1 MILFPAPVFNN
12 PYYGVHNV
20 VYRHP
25 HNRVIYRHPLNRVRY
40 RHPPNRAIY
49 RHPHNFT
56 YPVNNIETIT
66 NYSPNIINRWYSS
79 IILKNNDRILML
91 YNSSKSKWVIPGNII
106 KNGEKRWNSACKDYY
121 NKTGGNIMPTL
132 YNKKEYRFNS
142 YKTYIFL
149 CKTDQD
155 IVFNRNNKMSHAKW
169 VRIKDIKNNIN
180 RLQIDKCTIKILKSL
195 IRIDKL

>member
-1 MILFPAPVFNN
+1 MLFPAPVFNN
-12 PYYGVHNV
+12 AYYGVHNV

-25 HNRVIYRHPLNRVRY
+25 HNRVIYRHPRNRI
-40 RHPPNRAIY
+40 IY
-49 RHPHNFT
+49 RYPQNFT
-56 YPVNNIETIT
+56 YPVNNIGTIT

-91 YNSSKSKWVIPGNII
+91 YNRNKGEWVIPGNII
-106 KNGEKRWNSACKDYY
+106 NNGEKRWNSACKNYY
-121 NKTGGNIMPTL
+121 YDTGKHKMPTL
-132 YNKKEYRFNS
+132 YSKKEYRSNTNN
-142 YKTYIFL
+142 TYIFL